1 MALQG
6 KYNFKGIDLDESY
19 IKVTKV
25 NCNSYSE
32 YNLQEKTAATYNED
46 GSIKAEA
53 VYENVETKHN
63 KADYVAK
70 VYQSKAKRDENTN
83 NFITEI
89 YGNFDVAVN
98 STAKNYTI
106 QAYAALKAMA
116 AYKDYTDV

>member
-32 YNLQEKTAATYNED
+32 YNVQEKTAATYNED

-53 VYENVETKHN
+53 VYENVETKYN

-70 VYQSKAKRDENTN
+70 VYQSKAKRDENTS

-89 YGNFDVAVN
+89 YGSFDAAVN
-98 STAKNYTI
+98 STAKNYII
-106 QAYAALKAMA
+106 QAYVALKAMEV
-116 AYKDYTDV
+116 YKDYTDV